1 MNKQFIKMKNMKI
14 QTKWMML
21 LLVTA
26 ITASACGRD
35 DDPIPDI
42 KPSDGTK
49 LTLEGGPG
57 EGDAENAVYV
67 DLSAEKQTAV
77 KRVSWDLGFYSGG
90 AFRVILNNQTAIA
103 AIETDKTDIN
113 AVNSTNTDLDQL
125 ASGFTPDKMKLYDD
139 TAGRI
144 EHTVIKEISG
154 TDSENAVYIVHRV
167 FASSVDK
174 ENVWKIRIL
183 RNGDTGYTLQYAKI
197 DDSSFQ
203 TAEISKDATYNFNF
217 FSFTSGTA
225 AVEPA
230 KEEWDFVWSK
240 SMYKTGMGAQQIP
253 YTFSDLI
260 FTNHLAG
267 VKAQQI
273 IFENEEGT
281 STGNPTYE
289 DFAETDLS
297 GLALS
302 AQRNVIASNWRVTTD
317 DEKGAFHDR
326 YYIIQDVSGNIY
338 KLRFLSM
345 GAGKDGGTRGY
356 PELEYQ
362 LVKSK

>member
-1 MNKQFIKMKNMKI
+1 MKT

-21 LLVTA
+21 ILAGVLSATA
-26 ITASACGRD
+26 CSRD
-35 DDPIPDI
+35 NDPVPEI

-77 KRVSWDLGFYSGG
+77 KRSAWDLGFYSGD

-113 AVNSTNTDLDQL
+113 AVNSSNTDIAQL
-125 ASGFTPDKMKLYDD
+125 ASGYTPDKMNLYDD
-139 TAGRI
+139 TAGRL
-144 EHTVIKEISG
+144 EHTVIKEINA
-154 TDSENAVYIVHRV
+154 TDGENAVYIVHRE
-167 FASSVDK
+167 FAASVDK
-174 ENVWKIRIL
+174 ADVWKVRIL

-197 DDSSFQ
+197 DDNSFQ
-203 TAEISKDATYNFNF
+203 TAEISKDAAYNFAF
-217 FSFTSGTA
+217 FSFTEGNA
-225 AVEPA
+225 NIEPA

-240 SMYKTGMGAQQIP
+240 AIYKTAMGAEQIP
-253 YTFSDLI
+253 YTFGDLV

-273 IFENEEGT
+273 IFKNEDGT
-281 STGNPTYE
+281 STGNPSYE
-289 DFAETDLS
+289 DFSETDLS
-297 GLALS
+297 GLTLS
-302 AQRNVIASNWRVTTD
+302 PQRNVISSNWRATTGD
-317 DEKGAFHDR
+317 NAGAFQDR
-326 YYIIQDVSGNIY
+326 YYLIQDVTGNIY
-338 KLRFLSM
+338 KLKFLVM
-345 GAGKDGGTRGY
+345 GAGGDGGERGY
-356 PELEYQ
+356 PQLEYQ